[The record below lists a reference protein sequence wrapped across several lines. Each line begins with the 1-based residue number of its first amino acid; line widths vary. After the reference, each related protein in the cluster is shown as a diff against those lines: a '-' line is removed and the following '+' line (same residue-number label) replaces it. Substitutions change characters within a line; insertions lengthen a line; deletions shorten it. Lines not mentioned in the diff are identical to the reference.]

1 MVGFDMSLDGIFC
14 CWGKGISFYLIIRE
28 FLFEFIYF
36 FFEYIN
42 WFWEFLLGERICLS
56 VFVGVLC
63 CIYFFFVNLIVIV
76 EFGEYRLIECI
87 CEIFFIINVLVIVVL
102 Y

>member
-14 CWGKGISFYLIIRE
+14 RWGKGISFYLIIRE

-42 WFWEFLLGERICLS
+42 WFWEFLLGERIC
-56 VFVGVLC
+56 
-63 CIYFFFVNLIVIV
+63 
-76 EFGEYRLIECI
+76 
-87 CEIFFIINVLVIVVL
+87 
-102 Y
+102 